1 MAQDIFYWYGIVVGS
16 LIGGALIGLIPLLVG
31 LKVENKKLAVAGFL
45 SCIVGSFI
53 LGLWLSVPCCIGFTI
68 AILVLRKK
76 KEPDV
81 IRVSAPG
88 QPFPGQPWT
97 GEVRQ
102 QEGCPWYQP
111 GSAGNPP
118 GCRWHGENG
127 PFSGQNPPGCGP
139 QNM

>member
-1 MAQDIFYWYGIVVGS
+1 MVEDIFYWYGLFLGS
-16 LIGGALIGLIPLLVG
+16 LIGGALIGLIPLAVG
-31 LKVENKKLAVAGFL
+31 EKTGKRKLAVAGFL
-45 SCIVGSFI
+45 SCIAGSFI
-53 LGLWLSVPCCIGFTI
+53 WGLYLSLPCCIGFTV

-81 IRVSAPG
+81 IRIHASG
-88 QPFPGQPWT
+88 QPPCGQSWT
-97 GEVRQ
+97 EDVR

-127 PFSGQNPPGCGP
+127 PFPRQNPPDSRL
-139 QNM
+139 